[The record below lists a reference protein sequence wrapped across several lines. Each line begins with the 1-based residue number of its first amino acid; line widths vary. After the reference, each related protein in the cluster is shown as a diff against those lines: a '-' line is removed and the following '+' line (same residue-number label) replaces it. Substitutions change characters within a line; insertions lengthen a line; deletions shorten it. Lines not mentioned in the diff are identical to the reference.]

1 MIARYFRGWTKLSN
15 ADAYENH
22 LKEKILPALRSIPGY
37 KGGYVLRRNVPDEV
51 EFVVINL
58 FDSIQA
64 VQAFAGSDYSAAKF
78 EPEARQLLAKVE
90 PLALHYEIRAS
101 TVP

>member
-15 ADAYENH
+15 ADAYENL
-22 LKEKILPALRSIPGY
+22 LKEKVLPGLRNISGY
-37 KGGYVLRRNVPDEV
+37 KGGYILRRNVPDEV

-58 FDSIQA
+58 FDSIEA

-101 TVP
+101 TV

>member
-15 ADAYENH
+15 ADAYENL
-22 LKEKILPALRSIPGY
+22 LKEKVLPGLRNISGY
-37 KGGYVLRRNVPDEV
+37 KGGYILRRNVPDEV

-58 FDSIQA
+58 FDSIEA

-78 EPEARQLLAKVE
+78 EPEARELLAKVK

-101 TVP
+101 TV

>member
-1 MIARYFRGWTKLSN
+1 MIARYWRGWTTLNN
-15 ADAYENH
+15 ADAYEDY
-22 LKEKILPALRSIPGY
+22 LKEKVLPELRNILGY
-37 KGGYVLRRNVPDEV
+37 KGGYVLRRDAPDEV

-58 FDSIQA
+58 FDSIGA
-64 VQAFAGSDYSAAKF
+64 VQTFAGADYSAPKF

-90 PLALHYEIRAS
+90 PLALHYEVCAS

>member
-15 ADAYENH
+15 ADAYENL
-22 LKEKILPALRSIPGY
+22 LKEKVLPGLRNISGY
-37 KGGYVLRRNVPDEV
+37 KGGYILRRNVPDEV

-58 FDSIQA
+58 FDSIEA

-78 EPEARQLLAKVE
+78 EPEARELLAKVE

-101 TVP
+101 TV